1 VEKRVAARVA
11 KIEQDERE
19 KARGSVSLEIKDLK
33 NQLVEVLK
41 QRDAAQKGE
50 LEARKRARELDQR
63 AKNLDLEAA
72 RKIDAERQKIQ
83 TEASKRAE
91 ERYQLRLAEKEKLF
105 TGSPAE
111 GVYRAMLAHHEK
123 ATARRRAHELRNDPN
138 EIKRHKQQREDE
150 KRVRLAER
158 AQRKSKIDKEWRAR
172 TNNKKP
178 IE

>member
-1 VEKRVAARVA
+1 MTHHKDIPTFTGDGWLANLLEYAAA
-11 KIEQDERE
+11 SN
-19 KARGSVSLEIKDLK
+19 ACVSWACTTCGA
-33 NQLVEVLK
+33 QPF
-41 QRDAAQKGE
+41 RDALVHSAQSTGRADSLHEIAGQLGKVADRPE
-50 LEARKRARELDQR
+50 YVEAIRFVIMFLN
-63 AKNLDLEAA
+63 AKAFSVTFNE
-72 RKIDAERQKIQ
+72 
-83 TEASKRAE
+83 
-91 ERYQLRLAEKEKLF
+91 QLLPLF

-158 AQRKSKIDKEWRAR
+158 AQRKSEIDKEWRAR
-172 TNNKKP
+172 TNDKKP